1 MGKQSDVHR
10 RFHTGHCTGH
20 NARVVP
26 SLNLEHLVCLCPKI
40 HGFLRL
46 GDRSGGLDR
55 HIQRDRHARR
65 NAAQNA
71 AVRHVIAGGYIWVET
86 LSYVAA
92 GLLLLA
98 FWKVEKDLAARQKT

>member
-1 MGKQSDVHR
+1 MTDVVDHVE
-10 RFHTGHCTGH
+10 G
-20 NARVVP
+20 
-26 SLNLEHLVCLCPKI
+26 
-40 HGFLRL
+40 
-46 GDRSGGLDR
+46 RSGIRTDGLTMSVYSSLSVAGGSVMSALFNGVL
-55 HIQRDRHARR
+55 ARTGYDQCASTALGT
-65 NAAQNA
+65 AAQNV